1 MAERDFVGGALRTTL
16 SANIAANT
24 TGMIDVVSG
33 STFPTGGTKP
43 FVIALAR
50 GTATEEKLLINV
62 RSGNTFDIAS
72 TNGRGY
78 DGTTASAHPAGTTV
92 DHVLDAI
99 FLQHVNDSIVD
110 LTQQVSAQV
119 IKSETG
125 TTYTAIS
132 SDLNKLV
139 TLNNSSAITVT
150 INTSLALSA
159 GQRIDFVQLGTGQVT
174 FSNSSV
180 TLNGT
185 PGLKLRARYSSATL
199 ICLSSDNYILVG
211 DLSA

>member
-16 SANIAANT
+16 SANIEANT
-24 TGMIDVVSG
+24 TGMVNVVSG

-62 RSGNTFDIAS
+62 RSGNTFITD

-110 LTQQVSAQV
+110 LTQQISAQV
-119 IKSETG
+119 LKAETG
-125 TTYTAIS
+125 TEYTVIT

-139 TLNNSSAITVT
+139 TLSNSSYVTVT
-150 INTSLALSA
+150 IDSDLDLLE

-185 PGLKLRARYSSATL
+185 PGLKLRSRYSAATL

>member
-1 MAERDFVGGALRTTL
+1 MEKREFVGGALRTTL

-24 TGMIDVVSG
+24 TGMINVVSG
-33 STFPTGGTKP
+33 STFPTGGTKK

-99 FLQHVNDSIVD
+99 FLQDVSDEVNDMIDSGASRVDSAESIIAV
-110 LTQQVSAQV
+110 QV
-119 IKSETG
+119 
-125 TTYTAIS
+125 
-132 SDLNKLV
+132 
-139 TLNNSSAITVT
+139 
-150 INTSLALSA
+150 
-159 GQRIDFVQLGTGQVT
+159 
-174 FSNSSV
+174 FS
-180 TLNGT
+180 
-185 PGLKLRARYSSATL
+185 
-199 ICLSSDNYILVG
+199 
-211 DLSA
+211 

>member
-1 MAERDFVGGALRTTL
+1 MISRNPVV
-16 SANIAANT
+16 ANVDNAIKGIAQQ
-24 TGMIDVVSG
+24 
-33 STFPTGGTKP
+33 
-43 FVIALAR
+43 
-50 GTATEEKLLINV
+50 IN
-62 RSGNTFDIAS
+62 
-72 TNGRGY
+72 
-78 DGTTASAHPAGTTV
+78 
-92 DHVLDAI
+92 
-99 FLQHVNDSIVD
+99 
-110 LTQQVSAQV
+110 AQV

-125 TTYTAIS
+125 TTYTAVS

-150 INTSLALSA
+150 INTSLALFP

-199 ICLSSDNYILVG
+199 VCLSSNNYLLIG
-211 DLSA
+211 DLNA

>member
-1 MAERDFVGGALRTTL
+1 MEKRSFVGGAVRTTL

-24 TGMIDVVSG
+24 TGMVDIVDG
-33 STFPTGGTKP
+33 SSFPLGGSSKP

-50 GTATEEKLLINV
+50 GTANEEKVLVNLT
-62 RSGNTFDIAS
+62 SGNILDVNSA
-72 TNGRGY
+72 GRGY
-78 DGTTASAHPAGTTV
+78 DGTTALAHSAGTTV
-92 DHVLDAI
+92 DHVLDAV
-99 FLQHVNDSIVD
+99 FLQDVSDSIVD
-110 LTQQVSAQV
+110 LSQQISAQT
-119 IKSETG
+119 IKPETG

-132 SDLNKLV
+132 SDVNKLV
-139 TLNNSSAITVT
+139 TLNNSSSITVT
-150 INTSLALSA
+150 IGTSLALSD